1 MSWLSSTTKK
11 LQANA
16 EARQR
21 DRKEIKLARIAA
33 RAETKQTAYEHG
45 IDPTKAAWE
54 GAASLTGS
62 VADVVGKVYGA
73 GAMEAAGGAAGG
85 LGDLF
90 KSKDAPDQPQT
101 QGGNKSM
108 LIIVVLAV
116 VAFLMFKK

>member
-1 MSWLSSTTKK
+1 MSWLSATTKK

-45 IDPTKAAWE
+45 IDPSAAAWQG
-54 GAASLTGS
+54 GADMVGS

-73 GAMEAAGGAAGG
+73 QGQMMGQGADALGG
-85 LGDLF
+85 LFGGQKNVD
-90 KSKDAPDQPQT
+90 KMPQT

-108 LIIVVLAV
+108 LIIIVLAF